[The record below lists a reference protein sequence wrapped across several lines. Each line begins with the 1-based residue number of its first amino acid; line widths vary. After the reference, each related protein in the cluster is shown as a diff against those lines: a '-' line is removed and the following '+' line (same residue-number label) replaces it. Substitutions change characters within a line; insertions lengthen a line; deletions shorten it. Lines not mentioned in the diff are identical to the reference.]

1 MSTVSQDVKPTIG
14 FDELPPADFQKPT
27 STVPMPEQENDL
39 PFYLIRPP
47 PSNLDPASLFTET
60 CALLLMILFLLI
72 LHLVEEALNGSTNLI
87 LHNDRQHAFKQY
99 CCKKVKEPLSS
110 FLPDFPG
117 NINTTSFFV
126 SGDEAKET
134 R

>member
-1 MSTVSQDVKPTIG
+1 MTAVLSSCQEI
-14 FDELPPADFQKPT
+14 LPPNVANELAGGGFQQMDTTTT
-27 STVPMPEQENDL
+27 SGATTTSQPDM
-39 PFYLIRPP
+39 PFYLIRPK
-47 PSNLDPASLFTET
+47 PAEET
-60 CALLLMILFLLI
+60 
-72 LHLVEEALNGSTNLI
+72 LNGSTNLI
-87 LHNDRQHAFKQY
+87 LHNDRQHAFTKY
-99 CCKKVKEPLSS
+99 CCKKVKEPLSA